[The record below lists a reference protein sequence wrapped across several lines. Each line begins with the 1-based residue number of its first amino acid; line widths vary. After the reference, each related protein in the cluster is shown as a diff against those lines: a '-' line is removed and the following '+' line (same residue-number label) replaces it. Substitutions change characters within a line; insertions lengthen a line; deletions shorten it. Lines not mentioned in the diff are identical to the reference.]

1 MGSPRFQ
8 ALSKQ
13 HSSLKTQQC
22 CSKKQ
27 NGSLCHHSA
36 TTAVKSVTFPYNP
49 CLLSSAATFPFPKPS
64 QCPFSCPAVEQTTVI
79 LVQFFVIYK
88 TVLEHIV
95 TFIHSLSFSIPL
107 IVSGRIKSSSQLS
120 NKHKCPLQAW
130 TRLRSRYYMQIS
142 RVLNSL
148 SRNSHVPVST
158 MHNAEVKLQIRNT
171 QSQIKNNNN
180 KKKQNVTVKNGLFSQ
195 IKYLQFVKNNFLP
208 QHF

>member
-1 MGSPRFQ
+1 
-8 ALSKQ
+8 
-13 HSSLKTQQC
+13 
-22 CSKKQ
+22 
-27 NGSLCHHSA
+27 
-36 TTAVKSVTFPYNP
+36 
-49 CLLSSAATFPFPKPS
+49 
-64 QCPFSCPAVEQTTVI
+64 
-79 LVQFFVIYK
+79 
-88 TVLEHIV
+88 
-95 TFIHSLSFSIPL
+95 
-107 IVSGRIKSSSQLS
+107 
-120 NKHKCPLQAW
+120 
-130 TRLRSRYYMQIS
+130 MQIS